1 LAGTIGTKVK
11 RIRKLDDMSQVG
23 FSSFLGIS
31 QGRLS
36 EIEKDITKPS
46 AEIWPYENEAG
57 RRLNLEMALVFILY
71 SLLGK
76 WNWDVKKEEF

>member
-1 LAGTIGTKVK
+1 MT
-11 RIRKLDDMSQVG
+11 QVE

-46 AEIWPYENEAG
+46 AEH
-57 RRLNLEMALVFILY
+57 
-71 SLLGK
+71 
-76 WNWDVKKEEF
+76 